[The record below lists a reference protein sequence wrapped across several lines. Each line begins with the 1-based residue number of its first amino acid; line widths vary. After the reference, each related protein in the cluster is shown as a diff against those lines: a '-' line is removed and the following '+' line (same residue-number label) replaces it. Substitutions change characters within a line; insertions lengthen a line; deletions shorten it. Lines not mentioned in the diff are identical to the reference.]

1 MRKLRTQLSLAFLLI
16 VLITVSIIS
25 FLSNVLIGRQF
36 HAYKLAGQEAK
47 AQSIVD
53 NLSIQYDH
61 VTNKWNMDSVH
72 TLGMYSLFDGYI
84 IKVRDING
92 DNVWD
97 AENHDMATCMSIMED
112 ISNRMKEHGTTG
124 DFVTHEFTIT
134 QNGKEVGSVSIQYF
148 GPYFLSEG
156 DFKFLDSLNL
166 LLMVVGVFSLLFS
179 FIMAF
184 VLAKRISHPITE
196 TAEIAKQIASGNYDT
211 QFEGQTKTQELY
223 HLVTSI
229 NYLANALSKQEK
241 LRKQLTADVAHELRT
256 PITTLGS
263 HLEAMIEKV
272 WEPTT
277 ERLKSCHEEIL
288 RLGKIVM
295 DLESLERAESDN
307 LELNKTPIDLLELTR
322 SVCVTFDGEL
332 SNKNL
337 KLEIDGEISV
347 VSIDKDRFSG
357 VITNLVSNA
366 VKYTKGGGRIRI
378 LIQDFSEESVFVI
391 EDNGVGIPEEE
402 LPFIFERFYRADKS
416 RNRKTG
422 GAGIGLTIVKSV
434 VTAHG
439 GTITA
444 QNGSNGGCVF
454 EIRIPKLYETVRGN

>member
-1 MRKLRTQLSLAFLLI
+1 MRRLRTQLSLAFVLI

-36 HAYKLAGQEAK
+36 QAYVLAGQEAK
-47 AQSIVD
+47 IQSIVE
-53 NLSIQYDH
+53 NLSIQYNS
-61 VTNKWNMDSVH
+61 VTNDWNMDSIH
-72 TLGMYSLFDGYI
+72 TIGMYSLYDGYI
-84 IKVRDING
+84 IKVRDVNG
-92 DNVWD
+92 ARVWD
-97 AENHDMATCMSIMED
+97 AENHDMVTCQNIMEE
-112 ISNRMKEHGTTG
+112 ITNRMKEHGTTG
-124 DFVTHEFTIT
+124 NFVSHEFTIT
-134 QNGKEVGSVSIQYF
+134 RNGKDVGSVSIEYF

-156 DFKFLDSLNL
+156 DFMFLDSLNL
-166 LLMVVGVFSLLFS
+166 LLMVVGIFSLLFS
-179 FIMAF
+179 FATAF
-184 VLAKRISHPITE
+184 VLAESISHPITK
-196 TAEIAKQIASGNYDT
+196 TAEIAKQIASGNYDI
-211 QFEGQTKTQELY
+211 QFEGQTKTQELDN
-223 HLVTSI
+223 LVTSI

-256 PITTLGS
+256 PLTTLSS

-277 ERLKSCHEEIL
+277 QRLKSCHEEIL

-295 DLESLERAESDN
+295 DLESLERVESDN
-307 LELNKTPIDLLELTR
+307 LKLNKMPIDLLELTR

-337 KLEIDGEISV
+337 KLEIDGMVSI
-347 VSIDKDRFSG
+347 VSIDKDRISG

-366 VKYTKGGGRIRI
+366 VKYTPDGGLIRVHM
-378 LIQDFSEESVFVI
+378 QDFPEESIFVI
-391 EDNGVGIPEEE
+391 EDNGVGIPEHE

-422 GAGIGLTIVKSV
+422 GAGIGLAIAKSV

-439 GTITA
+439 GSITA
-444 QNGSNGGCVF
+444 CNRPHGGCIV
-454 EIRIPKLYETVRGN
+454 EIRLPKSVT

>member
-1 MRKLRTQLSLAFLLI
+1 MRKLRTQLSLAFVLI

-25 FLSNVLIGRQF
+25 FLSNVLIGREFQT
-36 HAYKLAGQEAK
+36 YILTGQETK
-47 AQSIVD
+47 IQSIVD
-53 NLSIQYDH
+53 NLSIQYNK
-61 VTNKWNMDSVH
+61 VTNKWNLDSIH
-72 TLGMYSLFDGYI
+72 TLGMYSLYDGYI
-84 IKVRDING
+84 IKVSDING
-92 DNVWD
+92 ASVWD
-97 AENHDMATCMSIMED
+97 AENHDMATCQSVMEE

-124 DFVTHEFTIT
+124 DFVAHEFKIT
-134 QNGKEVGSVSIQYF
+134 QNGENVGSVSIQYF

-156 DFKFLDSLNL
+156 DFMFLDSLNL
-166 LLMVVGVFSLLFS
+166 LLMVVGVFSLLIS

-184 VLAKRISHPITE
+184 VLAKRISHPIAKTS
-196 TAEIAKQIASGNYDT
+196 EIAKQIASGNFDI
-211 QFEGQTKTQELY
+211 QFEGQTKTQELDN
-223 HLVTSI
+223 LVTSI
-229 NYLANALSKQEK
+229 NFLANALSKQEK

-256 PITTLGS
+256 PLTTLGS

-295 DLESLERAESDN
+295 DLESLERVESNN
-307 LELNKTPIDLLELTR
+307 LKLNKAPIDLMELTN
-322 SVCVTFDGEL
+322 SVCVTFEGEL

-337 KLEIDGEISV
+337 ELEINGTASI

-357 VITNLVSNA
+357 VISNLLSNA
-366 VKYTKGGGRIRI
+366 VKYTPDGGQIRV
-378 LIQDFSEESVFVI
+378 LIQDSPDESIFVI

-422 GAGIGLTIVKSV
+422 GAGIGLAIVKSV

-439 GTITA
+439 GSITA
-444 QNGSNGGCVF
+444 NNCTQGGCVI
-454 EIRIPKLYETVRGN
+454 EIRLPKNII

>member
-1 MRKLRTQLSLAFLLI
+1 MRKLRTQLSLAFVLI

-36 HAYKLAGQEAK
+36 QAYILAGQEAK
-47 AQSIVD
+47 IQSIVE
-53 NLSIQYDH
+53 NLSIQYNG
-61 VTNKWNMDSVH
+61 VTKNWNVDSVH
-72 TLGMYSLFDGYI
+72 TLGMYSLYDGYI

-92 DNVWD
+92 ASVWD
-97 AENHDMATCMSIMED
+97 AENHDMATCQSVMKEIT
-112 ISNRMKEHGTTG
+112 NRMKEHGATG
-124 DFVTHEFTIT
+124 NFVSHEFSIT
-134 QNGKEVGSVSIQYF
+134 QNSKDVGSVSIEYF

-156 DFKFLDSLNL
+156 DFMFLDSLNL
-166 LLMVVGVFSLLFS
+166 LLMIVGIFSLLFS

-184 VLAKRISHPITE
+184 VLAKRISHPIAKTS
-196 TAEIAKQIASGNYDT
+196 EIAKQIASGNYDIE
-211 QFEGQTKTQELY
+211 FEGQTKTKELDN
-223 HLVTSI
+223 LVTSI
-229 NYLANALSKQEK
+229 NYLANVLAKQEK

-256 PITTLGS
+256 PLTTLGS

-295 DLESLERAESDN
+295 DLENLERVESDN
-307 LELNKTPIDLLELTR
+307 LKLNKTSIDLLGLTH

-337 KLEIDGEISV
+337 KLEIDGTVSI

-357 VITNLVSNA
+357 VITNLLSNA
-366 VKYTKGGGRIRI
+366 VKYTPDGGKIRI
-378 LIQDFSEESVFVI
+378 LVKDFADKCIFVI
-391 EDNGVGIPEEE
+391 EDNGMGIPEAE

-422 GAGIGLTIVKSV
+422 GAGIGLAIVKSV

-439 GTITA
+439 GSITA
-444 QNGSNGGCVF
+444 HNRTQGGCIIV
-454 EIRIPKLYETVRGN
+454 IKLPKM